1 MDRTTSSHRRI
12 LVVAAAALAS
22 LLGLHAIGHAPP
34 IGGGG
39 GSSAQA
45 GMVSQAGQHTIM
57 TADASNEDLLLV
69 LDERSEELL
78 VYRTDINKGM
88 QLFQRL
94 RLPEVFIDARAR
106 ATGR

>member
-12 LVVAAAALAS
+12 LVVAAAGLAS
-22 LLGLHAIGHAPP
+22 LLVLHAIGHAPP

-39 GSSAQA
+39 GSSAHA

-57 TADASNEDLLLV
+57 TADAGNEDLLLM

-78 VYRTDINKGM
+78 VYRTDANKGV

>member
-1 MDRTTSSHRRI
+1 MDRSTSSHRRI
-12 LVVAAAALAS
+12 LGVAAAGLAS
-22 LLGLHAIGHAPP
+22 LLALHAIGHAPP
-34 IGGGG
+34 IGGG

-57 TADASNEDLLLV
+57 TADANNEDLRLV
-69 LDERSEELL
+69 LDESSEELL
-78 VYRTDINKGM
+78 VYRTDLNKGV

>member
-1 MDRTTSSHRRI
+1 MDRTNASHRRI
-12 LVVAAAALAS
+12 LMVAAAAMAS
-22 LLGLHAIGHAPP
+22 LLALHAVGHAPP
-34 IGGGG
+34 LGG
-39 GSSAQA
+39 GSTARA

-69 LDERSEELL
+69 LDERNEELL
-78 VYRTDINKGM
+78 VYRTDASKGV

-106 ATGR
+106 AAGR

>member
-1 MDRTTSSHRRI
+1 MDRSTSSQRRI
-12 LVVAAAALAS
+12 LVVAAAGLAS
-22 LLGLHAIGHAPP
+22 LLVLHAIGHAPP

-39 GSSAQA
+39 GSSAHA

-57 TADASNEDLLLV
+57 TADAGNEDLLLM

-78 VYRTDINKGM
+78 VYRTDANKGV

>member
-34 IGGGG
+34 IGGS

-69 LDERSEELL
+69 LDERNEELL

-94 RLPEVFIDARAR
+94 RLPEIFIDARAR